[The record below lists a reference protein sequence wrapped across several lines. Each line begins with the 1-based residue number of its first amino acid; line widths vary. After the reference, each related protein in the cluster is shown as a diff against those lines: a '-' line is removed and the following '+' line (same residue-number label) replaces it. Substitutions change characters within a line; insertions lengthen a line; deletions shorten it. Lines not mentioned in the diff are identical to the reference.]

1 MTVSVDMEQ
10 GLPQHGLSSGADGYT
25 PVEYSTED
33 GRLKIFGFW
42 IFMVADLLLFAC
54 LFATYMVMRT
64 RMAGG
69 PGPHQLFGYTGFL
82 IETFLLLTSS
92 FTIGL
97 GTFAMRAGNKKALM
111 GLLLV
116 TIALGLGF
124 VGMEINEFVNYVH
137 DGATMSRSGF
147 LSAFFTLVGT
157 HGAHVSFGL
166 FWMFG
171 LVLQLAR
178 RGINSFT
185 ARKVFIVS
193 LYWHFLDVVWVFI
206 FTAVYLIGKVM

>member
-1 MTVSVDMEQ
+1 MSMNVDN
-10 GLPQHGLSSGADGYT
+10 GLPHQVSSAGTQYT
-25 PVEYSTED
+25 PIEYSTED
-33 GRLKIFGFW
+33 GRLRIFGFW
-42 IFMVADLLLFAC
+42 IFMVADLILFAC
-54 LFATYMVMRT
+54 LFASYMVMRT
-64 RMAGG
+64 RLAGG
-69 PGPHQLFGYTGFL
+69 PGPHNLFDYTGFL

-92 FTIGL
+92 FTCGL
-97 GTFAMRAGNKKALM
+97 GTFSMRNGNRKALISW
-111 GLLLV
+111 LLV

-124 VGMEINEFVNYVH
+124 VGMEISEFTHYVH
-137 DGATMSRSGF
+137 IGATMSTSGF

-157 HGAHVSFGL
+157 HGAHVTMGM

-171 LVLQLAR
+171 LILQILK

-206 FTAVYLIGKVM
+206 FTAVYLTGKVL